1 MAAGGTERLLGL
13 VNGLTKTRSKGN
25 SSKMGTDIKDIINIV
40 TRLEDMKE
48 TPLVLACSGSIS
60 RCPSVRKSIN
70 SNTSDTRK
78 GMISR
83 MMSMEE
89 TMATFMNNTTT
100 QFDKLFT

>member
-48 TPLVLACSGSIS
+48 TPLVLACSG
-60 RCPSVRKSIN
+60 
-70 SNTSDTRK
+70 
-78 GMISR
+78 
-83 MMSMEE
+83 
-89 TMATFMNNTTT
+89 
-100 QFDKLFT
+100 